1 MYLYIRYFLEIA
13 VLIPAAVF
21 ALIPVRK
28 WTRYNRTV
36 TFVVSLGISLVIS
49 ALGGVFCVI
58 YELTSNHI
66 IFITSPFLL
75 AAYMYFVRTT
85 LFKKLFCFF
94 FSAVLVSFCTM
105 YTNYIAAPLELGE
118 AGLPFTV
125 SSSMICMGLNLV
137 IFILFFRALS
147 VWIPF
152 FLDNPILKKTW
163 SKLFLLP
170 VILTVFIYWIIPY
183 RAENVVVGRTRI
195 IGMALIVWIPI
206 IIWGYMYVVWWMLKR
221 HMEYDRVLKENTY
234 LVMEKNRYA
243 KFNDYNDQM
252 RRLRHDFRHQVLLI
266 DRYVE
271 TEDYRTLKEHI
282 KGLKEEVNVSP
293 KRLCANNAVDAVA
306 YYYKSMAESEGIE
319 TEFYINLPAEMPWKD
334 VQLGTIFGNLLENAV
349 RETKKVEGRSRSIKV
364 ISQMISDDMLGISVE
379 NPYVGK
385 IRFGSDGLPVSDE
398 PGHGIG
404 LDTVAVT
411 VSGLD
416 GTLDINT
423 DDGIFLVNILIQ
435 SEKESYA
442 PKGKE

>member
-1 MYLYIRYFLEIA
+1 M
-13 VLIPAAVF
+13 
-21 ALIPVRK
+21 
-28 WTRYNRTV
+28 
-36 TFVVSLGISLVIS
+36 
-49 ALGGVFCVI
+49 
-58 YELTSNHI
+58 
-66 IFITSPFLL
+66 
-75 AAYMYFVRTT
+75 
-85 LFKKLFCFF
+85 
-94 FSAVLVSFCTM
+94 
-105 YTNYIAAPLELGE
+105 
-118 AGLPFTV
+118 
-125 SSSMICMGLNLV
+125 
-137 IFILFFRALS
+137 
-147 VWIPF
+147 
-152 FLDNPILKKTW
+152 
-163 SKLFLLP
+163 
-170 VILTVFIYWIIPY
+170 
-183 RAENVVVGRTRI
+183 
-195 IGMALIVWIPI
+195 
-206 IIWGYMYVVWWMLKR
+206 
-221 HMEYDRVLKENTY
+221 LKENTY